1 MQVIRPVG
9 RDAAAK
15 KYDILSALMA
25 HALAGDKHRQRLV
38 LRFMALITTRYNWQ
52 RNELAIGQAEIA
64 RLWSVDER
72 TVKREM
78 ARLRDL
84 GWLELKRA
92 GARGRVAVHGISLE
106 RVHLDTRGAW
116 ANVGPDFVE
125 RMGGQGRAE
134 ESPTVVPFRRPAVQG
149 EGLWAVI
156 ARRLAEEDAQT
167 YSAWFASLSE
177 AGIEDGCLTLRA
189 PSRFHAAYV
198 TGHLLD
204 RLRMAA
210 RRVDATVTGVRLVV
224 TGG

>member
-9 RDAAAK
+9 REAAAK

-52 RNELAIGQAEIA
+52 RNELAIGQVEIA

-92 GARGRVAVHGISLE
+92 GARGRVAVHGIALE
-106 RVHLDTRGAW
+106 RLNLDTRHAW
-116 ANVGPDFVE
+116 ANIGSDFVQ
-125 RMGGQGRAE
+125 RMGVRDPA
-134 ESPTVVPFRRPAVQG
+134 PAATTVVPFRRPPPSGQ
-149 EGLWAVI
+149 GLWAAVSRHL
-156 ARRLAEEDAQT
+156 ADEDAPTYATWFSGLAEG
-167 YSAWFASLSE
+167 
-177 AGIEDGCLTLRA
+177 GIEDGCLTLHA

-198 TGHLLD
+198 TAHLLE
-204 RLRMAA
+204 RLRIAA
-210 RRVDATVTGVRLVV
+210 RRADPAVATVRVLSGE
-224 TGG
+224 